1 MLKLT
6 LNLPKKAEEELEKD
20 FQRLEAI
27 TNKPK
32 EFHVKE
38 ALVRYLKHADKL
50 IKYYEGQRKKGNKG
64 YTTEKL
70 LEQLNLKEVDWKE

>member
-20 FQRLEAI
+20 FQHLEAI

-50 IKYYEGQRKKGNKG
+50 IKYYEEQRKKENKG

-70 LEQLNLKEVDWKE
+70 LEQLNLKEVD